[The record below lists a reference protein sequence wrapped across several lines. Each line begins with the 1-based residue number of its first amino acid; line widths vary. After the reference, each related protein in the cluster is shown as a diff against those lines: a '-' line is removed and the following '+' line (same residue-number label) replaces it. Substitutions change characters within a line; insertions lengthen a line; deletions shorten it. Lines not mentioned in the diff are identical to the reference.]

1 MDTFRRIWDFLTS
14 VGAFFFLPA
23 ICAVFSGLIVYILPD
38 WAVLRYPLMVV
49 LIVLSGLMS
58 WKASEIG
65 LQDMLQKGHID
76 GVKPWMRYFCYLIG
90 VAGVACTAYVMYAF
104 AMSEKK
110 KNAPRPA
117 TVYVVRGDEFS
128 RVRVEVTDT
137 AYTVSDADRV
147 LSFMPESDSCYVA
160 NLTADTLVV
169 YREFYGRAKVK
180 DPLVLVVAP
189 VTYAGTPALDDLGH
203 SSALSDKTVRLV
215 LTRLSDAPDHVAN
228 SVRKAREVK

>member
-169 YREFYGRAKVK
+169 YREFYGRAKVWSREGEGSPGLGGCTRHVCR
-180 DPLVLVVAP
+180 DPSPRRSWLFQCSERQDCAP
-189 VTYAGTPALDDLGH
+189 RAH
-203 SSALSDKTVRLV
+203 QTVRCS
-215 LTRLSDAPDHVAN
+215 RS
-228 SVRKAREVK
+228 RG